1 MMPAIRSVCEDLIMS
16 CALFSCRSDNY
27 LHAALSYSH
36 ATNIQ
41 VQENGKIILNKKE
54 GEI

>member
-1 MMPAIRSVCEDLIMS
+1 MFEDLILS
-16 CALFSCRSDNY
+16 CALFSRRSEMH